1 MSDTV
6 STDPNVIL
14 DVEDLYTHFPITAGF
29 FRKQV
34 GTVRAVDGV
43 SLQLQEG
50 ETLGVVGE
58 SGCGKTTLGRTILRL
73 IPATDGSVE
82 WLGED
87 VLAADTERM
96 RELRAE
102 MQIVFQD
109 PFASLNPR
117 MPVNEIV
124 AEPLL
129 VHGMPKAE
137 RQEKV
142 AELRE
147 AVGLLPEHGRRYPHE
162 FSGGQRQRIGIAR
175 ALALNPKMIVLDEPV
190 SALDVSVQ
198 AQVVN
203 LLEDLQEE
211 RGLSYLFI
219 AHDLSVVRHISDRVA
234 VMYLGRIVEIAD
246 SESIY
251 QEAAH
256 PYTASL
262 LSAVPVADPNAER
275 TRQRIV
281 LEGDLPSPA
290 NVPSG
295 CRFRT
300 RCPIADG
307 DRCTNEDP
315 QLTDIGNGHMVA
327 CHYPIAAGETLV
339 ELTAKKQA
347 AL

>member
-1 MSDTV
+1 MTYDALLEV
-6 STDPNVIL
+6 R
-14 DVEDLYTHFPITAGF
+14 DLCKHFPIHRGILQ
-29 FRKQV
+29 RQV
-34 GTVRAVDGV
+34 GSVKAVDGI
-43 SLQLQEG
+43 SFDIKRG
-50 ETLGVVGE
+50 ETLGLVGE
-58 SGCGKTTLGRTILRL
+58 SGCGKSTAGRTILRL
-73 IPATDGSVE
+73 YDATSGSIQFDGTDVAT
-82 WLGED
+82 LHGEN
-87 VLAADTERM
+87 LRSTRPRM
-96 RELRAE
+96 Q
-102 MQIVFQD
+102 MIFQD
-109 PFASLNPR
+109 PQACLNPR
-117 MPVNEIV
+117 MNVGSII
-124 AEPLL
+124 AEPLNE
-129 VHGMPKAE
+129 HRSMGRKE
-137 RQEKV
+137 KQEKV
-142 AELRE
+142 RELLN
-147 AVGLLPEHGRRYPHE
+147 AVGLNPDFTNRYPHE

-315 QLTDIGNGHMVA
+315 QLADIGNGHMVA

-339 ELTAKKQA
+339 ELTTKKQA